1 MHAEADSLEL
11 LGKRA
16 LFPQG
21 VSKLK
26 GCKPRTTSDHPD
38 TMQEKPPR
46 MSPHR
51 GLQTQDVKTAIL
63 LTSFEY
69 RGQAVPESLNLS

>member
-16 LFPQG
+16 LFPLG

-26 GCKPRTTSDHPD
+26 GWKPRTTSDHLD

-51 GLQTQDVKTAIL
+51 GLQTQDMKTAIL

-69 RGQAVPESLNLS
+69 RDQAVPESLNL